1 MGKQKILNEVQIK
14 ENNKLSKLTNIEV
27 ETING
32 GGFWEEFME
41 CFRVKRKEIVYE
53 KMNNNSFLI

>member
-1 MGKQKILNEVQIK
+1 MRKEKDNIKQKKNS
-14 ENNKLSKLTNIEV
+14 KLSKLTNKEV

-41 CFRVKRKEIVYE
+41 CFRVKRKEIVE
-53 KMNNNSFLI
+53 GKHNINIS

>member
-1 MGKQKILNEVQIK
+1 MRKEKDNIKQKKNS
-14 ENNKLSKLTNIEV
+14 KLSKLTNIEV

-41 CFRVKRKEIVYE
+41 CFRVKRKEIVE
-53 KMNNNSFLI
+53 GKHNINIS

>member
-1 MGKQKILNEVQIK
+1 MKKEKNNIKQ
-14 ENNKLSKLTNIEV
+14 NKNSKFLKLTNIEL

-41 CFRVKRKEIVYE
+41 YFRVKRKEIVE
-53 KMNNNSFLI
+53 GKHNINIS

>member
-1 MGKQKILNEVQIK
+1 MRKEKDNIKQKKNS
-14 ENNKLSKLTNIEV
+14 KLSKLTNIEV

-41 CFRVKRKEIVYE
+41 CFRVKRKEIVE
-53 KMNNNSFLI
+53 GKHNFNIS

>member
-1 MGKQKILNEVQIK
+1 MRKEKHNIKQKKNS
-14 ENNKLSKLTNIEV
+14 KLSKLTNIEV

-41 CFRVKRKEIVYE
+41 CFRVKRKEIVE
-53 KMNNNSFLI
+53 GKHNINIS